1 MLFDYVAIAIARAD
15 RQTDRDRQRV
25 GSGLIISHGNL
36 AVRTLNGVQWGMA
49 GRQR

>member
-1 MLFDYVAIAIARAD
+1 MLFDYVAIARD
-15 RQTDRDRQRV
+15 RQTDRV

-49 GRQR
+49 GRDDLGGRRR

>member
-1 MLFDYVAIAIARAD
+1 MLFDYVAIA
-15 RQTDRDRQRV
+15 RDRPGQTGTDRV

-49 GRQR
+49 GGQS